1 MECIVVL
8 HFRGDDLVMMRGE
21 LELERIETS

>member
-1 MECIVVL
+1 MGCIVVL
-8 HFRGDDLVMMRGE
+8 LFCCDDLVMMRGE

>member
-1 MECIVVL
+1 MGRIMVL
-8 HFRGDDLVMMRGE
+8 HFRCDDLVMMRGE